1 MLFVSRNKRT
11 CSSSVFLQVEKVLY
25 LKKRKKSHHTHTSKH
40 THTHNTHTERDTQK
54 YTHRHTDTPHSTR
67 KQNPTTISSHLH
79 LTQSC
84 APSSRCWCWCWC
96 YRLLASLT
104 WWDPCSAVYFSP
116 PFSDHLKV
124 SQFIQQNI
132 SACQLRRADVCRRY
146 IFPLQVALAANFSL
160 AWALVREQPSVV
172 WTPVTLELI
181 SLPISCSIWVM
192 ANLLC
197 VSGERCLLCYF
208 LALWL
213 ANYFLLKLGQPI
225 PFVLFFFL
233 PQQFICPYHFLDVD
247 INVTLL
253 QMVCPMSPWSP
264 CYLSFLWLSAVHCA
278 EWLPASPAVCP
289 HQASNPAQLKA
300 FLAGLQ
306 GAGRTVSSGVAQA
319 LWKAHRLLL
328 VI

>member
-1 MLFVSRNKRT
+1 MLFVCRNKRT
-11 CSSSVFLQVEKVLY
+11 CSSSVFLQVERVLY
-25 LKKRKKSHHTHTSKH
+25 LKKNHTIHIIHTQRETHT
-40 THTHNTHTERDTQK
+40 NTHR
-54 YTHRHTDTPHSTR
+54 DTPHSTR

-79 LTQSC
+79 LTQSR
-84 APSSRCWCWCWC
+84 APSSWCWCWC

-104 WWDPCSAVYFSP
+104 WWDPCSAVYFSL

-160 AWALVREQPSVV
+160 ARALVREQPSVV

-208 LALWL
+208 FALRL

-225 PFVLFFFL
+225 PFVLFSSCLSNLSAPIISWMLISMSLCFRWCVPWVL
-233 PQQFICPYHFLDVD
+233 GVPAIC
-247 INVTLL
+247 
-253 QMVCPMSPWSP
+253 
-264 CYLSFLWLSAVHCA
+264 LSFDY
-278 EWLPASPAVCP
+278 LPS
-289 HQASNPAQLKA
+289 
-300 FLAGLQ
+300 
-306 GAGRTVSSGVAQA
+306 TVQDGF
-319 LWKAHRLLL
+319 RLLL
-328 VI
+328 LSALIRQAIQLSWRPSLLGFREQVEQFPPGLPKPSGRLAVYSW